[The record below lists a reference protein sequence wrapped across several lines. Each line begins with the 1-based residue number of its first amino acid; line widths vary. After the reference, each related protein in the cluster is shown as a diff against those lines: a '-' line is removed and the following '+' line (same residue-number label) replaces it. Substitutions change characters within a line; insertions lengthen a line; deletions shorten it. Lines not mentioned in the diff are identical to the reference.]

1 MRTWKPR
8 PGAGYALVLAMLFLA
23 LAPSQAAAQQTTVQR
38 LGTPSL
44 SAQPGQTV
52 TLGMRFNAVPMPEN
66 YYVFV
71 HFVDANGV
79 QHSTLNAD
87 HLPPVGTSQWSG
99 AVAYNVTKTLPSNLA
114 HGTYTIRVGLYS
126 MAAPLNRIAL
136 SAGTGVTVDGERRYT
151 VGTLTVGNPQPTTST
166 VLQLS
171 NPSLSAQPGQT
182 VTLGMRFNAIPMPEN
197 YYVFVHFVDAS
208 GVQHSSLNADHQPPV
223 GTSQWSGAV
232 AYNVTRTLPSNL
244 ATGTYTIRVGL
255 YSMAAPLNRI
265 PLIAGSG
272 VTVDGETR
280 YTVGTLTVS
289 GGTTT
294 SGGPRGQDANQY
306 VLTFSDEFDSGFNT
320 SKWNDHIWYESPNP
334 TINYKVSNSSLKI
347 WPQRDASGNFFNRT
361 IDTDGKFSQT
371 YGYFEM
377 EAKLPI
383 GKGVWPAFWLYAHPG
398 NDRPE
403 IDIMEAYPGG
413 GPGSWWGDANL
424 HPVNYGLTLHKA
436 NADYTYHEK
445 PYETKLRDFAPYTNG
460 VDLSAAFHTY
470 AVKWEPSGITF
481 YFDGQQLGPKYQDTA
496 GYYNRPMYILLD
508 LWFGSA
514 SGTPDGSTPTGEGN
528 SFEVKYVRA
537 WRFK

>member
-1 MRTWKPR
+1 MRSWRPR
-8 PGAGYALVLAMLFLA
+8 PGAGFALLLAFLLLA
-23 LAPSQAAAQQTTVQR
+23 LLPSRAAAQQTTVLQ
-38 LGTPSL
+38 LGTPSLSAQPGQSVTLAMRFNAVPMAEDYSVFIHFIDANGVNHAPSGTDHLPPTPTSQWSGAITYNRTVTLPSSMPRGTYSIRVGLFQNHSPWDRVPLAMGSGVTVDNQLRYTVGTLNVGTQSSTTTVLQLSSPSL

-52 TLGMRFNAVPMPEN
+52 TLGMRFNAVPMAQD

-79 QHSTLNAD
+79 QHSSLNAD
-87 HLPPVGTSQWSG
+87 HLPPVGTSAWSG
-99 AVAYNVTKTLPSNLA
+99 SVAYNVSKTLPSTLA
-114 HGTYTIRVGLYS
+114 TGTYTLRVGLYS
-126 MAAPLNRIAL
+126 MA
-136 SAGTGVTVDGERRYT
+136 D
-151 VGTLTVGNPQPTTST
+151 
-166 VLQLS
+166 
-171 NPSLSAQPGQT
+171 
-182 VTLGMRFNAIPMPEN
+182 PM
-197 YYVFVHFVDAS
+197 
-208 GVQHSSLNADHQPPV
+208 
-223 GTSQWSGAV
+223 
-232 AYNVTRTLPSNL
+232 
-244 ATGTYTIRVGL
+244 
-255 YSMAAPLNRI
+255 NRI

-280 YTVGTLTVS
+280 YTVGTLTVT

-294 SGGPRGQDANQY
+294 SGGPRGQDANAY

-320 SKWNDHIWYESPNP
+320 SKWNDHLWYESSNP
-334 TINYKVSNSSLKI
+334 TLNYKVSNGSLKI

-383 GKGVWPAFWLYAHPG
+383 GKGVWPAFWLYAHPA
-398 NDRPE
+398 DARPE

-413 GPGSWWGDANL
+413 GPDSWWGDANL

-436 NADYTYHEK
+436 NADYSYHEV
-445 PYETKLRDFAPYTNG
+445 PYATKLRDFSPYGNG

-470 AVKWEPSGITF
+470 GVKWEPSGITF

-496 GYYNRPMYILLD
+496 GYYNRPMYVLLD

-514 SGTPDGSTPTGEGN
+514 SGTPDNTTPTGEGN
-528 SFEVKYVRA
+528 SFEVRYVRV